1 MLGFILFGGVFGA
14 YTSYELIGQCRAGSE
29 IAPLTA
35 KLESRGVLLEEWD
48 GFGPK
53 QRVNYLKRMHQLQDK
68 FEDLAERS
76 HIFRKLLEQKQEFYS
91 IVNKM
96 ALLNEIE
103 VNGILYRVLY
113 LMMGGKIC
121 DCVEFC
127 KCDSIATNL
136 YSLLMKI
143 KN

>member
-1 MLGFILFGGVFGA
+1 
-14 YTSYELIGQCRAGSE
+14 
-29 IAPLTA
+29 
-35 KLESRGVLLEEWD
+35 
-48 GFGPK
+48 
-53 QRVNYLKRMHQLQDK
+53 MHQLQDK

-76 HIFRKLLEQKQEFYS
+76 YIFRQLLEQKQEFYS

-113 LMMGGKIC
+113 LMTSGETCGC
-121 DCVEFC
+121 DELC
-127 KCDSIATNL
+127 KCDSIAVNL

>member
-1 MLGFILFGGVFGA
+1 MLGFILFGGAFGA
-14 YTSYELIGQCRAGSE
+14 YALYESVGQCRASRE
-29 IAPLTA
+29 IHPLTA
-35 KLESRGVLLEEWD
+35 ELESRGVILEEWD

-76 HIFRKLLEQKQEFYS
+76 YIFRQLLEQKQEFYS

-113 LMMGGKIC
+113 LMTSGETCGC
-121 DCVEFC
+121 DELC
-127 KCDSIATNL
+127 KCDSIAVNL
-136 YSLLMKI
+136 YYLLMKI
-143 KN
+143 KG